1 MEGGCGPPGLYAAR
15 SAREPAGKGYSGYS
29 TQETDATPNIIEH
42 VTDLYQDTR
51 RYERA
56 ISLVRQLVKTHLG
69 SDSRDDLTI
78 EFMTELFCFA

>member
-42 VTDLYQDTR
+42 VTDLYQDTSATALKR
-51 RYERA
+51 FD
-56 ISLVRQLVKTHLG
+56 VRMWLEIRKQHLQA
-69 SDSRDDLTI
+69 
-78 EFMTELFCFA
+78 ENH